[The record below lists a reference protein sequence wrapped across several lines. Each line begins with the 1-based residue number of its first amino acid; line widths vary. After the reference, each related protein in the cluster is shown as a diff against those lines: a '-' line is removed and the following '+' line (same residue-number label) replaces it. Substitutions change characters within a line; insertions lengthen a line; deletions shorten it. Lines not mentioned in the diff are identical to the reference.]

1 MAAEHI
7 VPKRTYFAIWAAL
20 VILTGVTAWVS
31 TLNLHLVLGLHDLS
45 LNAAAALL
53 IATLK
58 ASLVVLFFM
67 HVKYS
72 PRLTAVVI
80 FAAIFWLLILMALSM
95 ADYLTR
101 GMAGVAR

>member
-7 VPKRTYFAIWAAL
+7 VPKRIYFAIWIAL
-20 VILTGVTAWVS
+20 LVLTVVTAYVS
-31 TLNLHLVLGLHDLS
+31 TLNLHVVWGLHDIS
-45 LNAAAALL
+45 LNAVVALL
-53 IATLK
+53 IASLK

-72 PRLTAVVI
+72 PRLTAVVV
-80 FAAIFWLLILMALSM
+80 FAGVFWLLILMTLSM

-101 GMAGVAR
+101 GLPR

>member
-20 VILTGVTAWVS
+20 VVLTGLTAWVS
-31 TLNLHLVLGLHDLS
+31 TFNLHVAAGLHDVS
-45 LNAAAALL
+45 LNAAVALL
-53 IATLK
+53 IATVK

-72 PRLTAVVI
+72 PRLTVVVI
-80 FAAIFWLLILMALSM
+80 LAGIFWLLILMALSM

-101 GMAGVAR
+101 GLSSLAR

>member
-7 VPKRTYFAIWAAL
+7 VPKRTYFAIWISL
-20 VILTGVTAWVS
+20 VILTGVTAYVA
-31 TLNLHLVLGLHDLS
+31 TLNLHVVVGLREIS
-45 LNAAAALL
+45 LNAAIALL

-80 FAAIFWLLILMALSM
+80 FAAIFWLVLLLGLSM

-101 GMAGVAR
+101 GLSAMSR

>member
-7 VPKRTYFAIWAAL
+7 VPKRTYFAIWGAL
-20 VILTGVTAWVS
+20 VFLTGVTALVS
-31 TLNLHLVLGLHDLS
+31 TLNLHVVWGLQDIS
-45 LNAAAALL
+45 LNAAVALL

-80 FAAIFWLLILMALSM
+80 FASIFWLLILMTLSM

-101 GMAGVAR
+101 GLPR

>member
-7 VPKRTYFAIWAAL
+7 VPKRTYFAIWTAL
-20 VILTGVTAWVS
+20 LILTGITAYVS
-31 TLNLHLVLGLHDLS
+31 TLNLHVVSGLHDIS

-53 IATLK
+53 IASLK

-67 HVKYS
+67 HLKYS
-72 PRLTAVVI
+72 PRLTAVVV
-80 FAAIFWLLILMALSM
+80 FAAIFWLAILLTLSM

-101 GMAGVAR
+101 GLPALAR

>member
-7 VPKRTYFAIWAAL
+7 VPKRTYFAIWIAL
-20 VILTGVTAWVS
+20 LILTAATAYVS
-31 TLNLHLVLGLHDLS
+31 TLNLHVVWGLRDIS
-45 LNAAAALL
+45 LNAVVALL
-53 IATLK
+53 IASLK

-72 PRLTAVVI
+72 PRLTAVVV
-80 FAAIFWLLILMALSM
+80 FAGVFWLLILMTLSM

-101 GMAGVAR
+101 

>member
-7 VPKRTYFAIWAAL
+7 VPKRTYFAIWITL
-20 VILTGVTAWVS
+20 MVLTAITASVS
-31 TLNLHLVLGLHDLS
+31 GLNLRIVHGYYDVS
-45 LNAAAALL
+45 LNGVVALTV
-53 IATLK
+53 ACLK

-72 PRLTAVVI
+72 PRLTAVVV
-80 FAAIFWLLILMALSM
+80 FAGVFWMLILLTLTM

-101 GMAGVAR
+101 AYPTLPQ

>member
-7 VPKRTYFAIWAAL
+7 VPKRTYFAIWIGL
-20 VILTGVTAWVS
+20 VILTGLTAYVS
-31 TLNLHLVLGLHDLS
+31 TLNLHVVWGLRDIS
-45 LNAAAALL
+45 LNAVVALL
-53 IATLK
+53 IASLK

-72 PRLTAVVI
+72 PRLTAVVV
-80 FAAIFWLLILMALSM
+80 FAGIFWLLLLMTLSM

-101 GMAGVAR
+101 GLPR

>member
-7 VPKRTYFAIWAAL
+7 VPKRTYFAIWMAL
-20 VILTGVTAWVS
+20 VILTGVTAYVS
-31 TLNLHLVLGLHDLS
+31 TLNLHVVRGLNDIS
-45 LNAAAALL
+45 LNAGAALL
-53 IATLK
+53 IASLK

-80 FAAIFWLLILMALSM
+80 FAAIFWLVLLLALSM

-101 GMAGVAR
+101 GLPVLPR

>member
-7 VPKRTYFAIWAAL
+7 VPKRTYFTIWIAL
-20 VILTGVTAWVS
+20 VILTGVTAYVS
-31 TLNLHLVLGLHDLS
+31 TLNLHVVAGLHDIS

-72 PRLTAVVI
+72 PRLTALVI
-80 FAAIFWLLILMALSM
+80 FAAIFWLALLLTLSM

-101 GMAGVAR
+101 GFPVLPR

>member
-7 VPKRTYFAIWAAL
+7 VPKRTYFAIWMAL
-20 VILTGVTAWVS
+20 VILTGLTAYVS
-31 TLNLHLVLGLHDLS
+31 TLNLHVVSGFHDIS

-72 PRLTAVVI
+72 PRLTGVVI
-80 FAAIFWLLILMALSM
+80 FAAVFWLLILMTLSM

-101 GMAGVAR
+101 GLPALPR

>member
-20 VILTGVTAWVS
+20 LILTGVTAYVS
-31 TLNLHLVLGLHDLS
+31 TLDLHLVLGTQDVS

-53 IATLK
+53 IASLK

-72 PRLTAVVI
+72 PRLTALVV
-80 FAAIFWLLILMALSM
+80 FAGVFWLLILMVLTM

-101 GMAGVAR
+101 GFPSPPH

>member
-20 VILTGVTAWVS
+20 VVLTGLTAWVS
-31 TLNLHLVLGLHDLS
+31 TLNLHVVAGLHDVS
-45 LNAAAALL
+45 LNAAVALI

-72 PRLTAVVI
+72 PRLTALVI
-80 FAAIFWLLILMALSM
+80 FAALFWLLILMALSM

-101 GMAGVAR
+101 GLSAFSR

>member
-7 VPKRTYFAIWAAL
+7 VPKRTYFAIWIAL
-20 VILTGVTAWVS
+20 LILTGLTAYVS
-31 TLNLHLVLGLHDLS
+31 TLNLHVVWGLREIS
-45 LNAAAALL
+45 LNAVVALL
-53 IATLK
+53 IASLK

-72 PRLTAVVI
+72 PRLTAVVV
-80 FAAIFWLLILMALSM
+80 FAGIFWLLLLMALSM

-101 GMAGVAR
+101 GLPR

>member
-7 VPKRTYFAIWAAL
+7 VPKRTYFAIWIAL
-20 VILTGVTAWVS
+20 LILTGLTAYVS
-31 TLNLHLVLGLHDLS
+31 TLNLHVVWGLREIS
-45 LNAAAALL
+45 LNAGVALL
-53 IATLK
+53 IASLK

-72 PRLTAVVI
+72 PRLTAVVV
-80 FAAIFWLLILMALSM
+80 FAGIFWLLILMTLSM

-101 GMAGVAR
+101 GLPR

>member
-31 TLNLHLVLGLHDLS
+31 TLNLHLVLGLRDLS

-72 PRLTAVVI
+72 PRLTVVVI
-80 FAAIFWLLILMALSM
+80 FAAIFWLFILITLSM

-101 GMAGVAR
+101 GLAGAAR